1 MKIIKKTIIMLFIA
15 WGSALII
22 INSIGK
28 KLNSSL
34 LNYVNI
40 ESKRIASNV
49 VNSIVNETIATKADD
64 DLFEITKN
72 TRGEIELLDY
82 KTKEVNNLLKLTTE
96 NILKTLQQLENGTIT
111 TPYLSSQFKK
121 GRFSN
126 AKSGIICE
134 VPIGTTKQNVL
145 YANFGPYIP
154 IRMSFLGSVNSYIT
168 SNIKSYGFNSVFI
181 EVFIHVEIEELIT
194 LPTTSQ
200 ISKINIQAPI
210 TMKIIQGV
218 IPEYYYTKGLEKIS
232 NQYSTND

>member
-1 MKIIKKTIIMLFIA
+1 MKIIKKTIIVLFIA
-15 WGSALII
+15 WGIALII
-22 INSIGK
+22 INCLGK

-34 LNYVNI
+34 LNYVNV

-49 VNSIVNETIATKADD
+49 VNSIVNETIATTTED

-72 TRGEIELLDY
+72 SRDEIELLDY
-82 KTKEVNNLLKLTTE
+82 KTKEVNKLLKQTTE
-96 NILKTLQQLENGTIT
+96 NILKTLQHLENGTIT
-111 TPYLSSQFKK
+111 SPYLSTQFRR

-134 VPIGTTKQNVL
+134 VPIGTTKRNVL

-154 IRMSFLGSVNSYIT
+154 IRMSFLGSVNSYIST
-168 SNIKSYGFNSVFI
+168 NIESYGFNSVFI
-181 EVFIHVEIEELIT
+181 EVTIHVEIEELIT

-200 ISKINIQAPI
+200 ISKIEIKAPV